1 MRIKLRFLTIN
12 RNYMLSLQTKNIF
25 LNGFNNLKLYN
36 MCTPSDIDNYRLTS
50 MEEPSEEI
58 LAQLMHEAAVEAS
71 ETNARVTASFFNE
84 LRQAA
89 AAIR

>member
-1 MRIKLRFLTIN
+1 MFSSN
-12 RNYMLSLQTKNIF
+12 
-25 LNGFNNLKLYN
+25 
-36 MCTPSDIDNYRLTS
+36 DIDNYRLTS
-50 MEEPSEEI
+50 MEEPSDEI
-58 LAQLMHEAAVEAS
+58 LTQLMHEAAVEAS

>member
-1 MRIKLRFLTIN
+1 MFSSN
-12 RNYMLSLQTKNIF
+12 
-25 LNGFNNLKLYN
+25 
-36 MCTPSDIDNYRLTS
+36 DIENYRLTS
-50 MEEPSEEI
+50 MEEPSDEI

>member
-1 MRIKLRFLTIN
+1 
-12 RNYMLSLQTKNIF
+12 
-25 LNGFNNLKLYN
+25 
-36 MCTPSDIDNYRLTS
+36 
-50 MEEPSEEI
+50 MEEPSDEI